1 MSRTYI
7 KYYHYATLSIDQV
20 LSHVGNS
27 SNHNSIE
34 VNGMNINC
42 YSDRLQ
48 TFKLSGTTCHFCGL
62 KALFFT
68 VSEQLSPK
76 SKLPSAH
83 FNLWGY
89 SNGEFVLFT
98 ADHIMVIIIIII
110 MIKFIYFKFTIMIY
124 ITTFTS
130 TFTCI
135 FYDFVFFYI
144 SYIIFI

>member
-98 ADHIMVIIIIII
+98 ADHIIPKSRGGANNI
-110 MIKFIYFKFTIMIY
+110 MNLQTLCGPCNWKKGSKLENF
-124 ITTFTS
+124 
-130 TFTCI
+130 
-135 FYDFVFFYI
+135 
-144 SYIIFI
+144 